1 MTGGGSLTY
10 TVVLQRKRI
19 GWKASCINRA
29 VPVARQQTI
38 WGAWPIQCRATPST
52 HTPSA
57 GDTNASARTDTDTSW
72 HSLMLSDAMLQL
84 TIFPNAINNR
94 SLSFSL
100 YRVWYRVLSKKMKK
114 KKKKPYRRGL
124 ETASLGRLRMRR
136 SVFARDTKRTQE
148 ADLAWLPQRRH
159 LILWVCVCFFAVSF
173 FRIPY
178 FLFFFF

>member
-1 MTGGGSLTY
+1 LRLLPTNIVRAALKCPTSTLAEAATLAVAATEAATTTDSFSPMAQWYSVSHHPVILELPMTGGGSLTY
-10 TVVLQRKRI
+10 TVVVQRKRI

-100 YRVWYRVLSKKMKK
+100 YRVCYRVLSKKNEEEEEKT
-114 KKKKPYRRGL
+114 L
-124 ETASLGRLRMRR
+124 
-136 SVFARDTKRTQE
+136 
-148 ADLAWLPQRRH
+148 
-159 LILWVCVCFFAVSF
+159 
-173 FRIPY
+173 
-178 FLFFFF
+178 